1 MVKFLSLAFFL
12 IISVMMYSQV
22 PQGIP
27 YQAVIR
33 DTQGNP
39 ILNQSVSVKFS
50 LHDQTADGT
59 IVFEETHSTSTN
71 EVGLFSLTFGSGVTT
86 IGTFNS
92 INWSSGYKFL
102 QVQTDIGN
110 GFVDNGTQQL
120 MSVPYALFSGTA
132 TQIQPAQEL
141 QLGQEYQGGTIFY
154 LDKTGQHGFVM
165 ADTTIFCPNCRT
177 ESSGYPGNVSVGL
190 NTSSGLYSG
199 RTNTAWCR
207 IITESIPIEP
217 TSNIFYIVEEL
228 SFAGYD
234 DWFIP
239 SWTELMTAYINLNE
253 STTLFSEALNYNI
266 NSSTYETE
274 RMAEGSSYPP
284 YGSKNR
290 FLQNTIYPNFLRLI
304 DLTDTQNFHPAVG
317 FRTKIVREF

>member
-12 IISVMMYSQV
+12 IISVLMYSQV

-59 IVFEETHSTSTN
+59 IVYEETHSTSTN
-71 EVGLFSLTFGSGVTT
+71 EVGLFSLSFGSGVTT

-120 MSVPYALFSGTA
+120 MSVPYALFSGKA
-132 TQIQPAQEL
+132 SEIQPSQ
-141 QLGQEYQGGTIFY
+141 QLEVGQDYQGGKIFY

-165 ADTTIFCPNCRT
+165 ADTTIYCPNCILPST
-177 ESSGYPGNVSVGL
+177 GSSNQTASILQTANGMF
-190 NTSSGLYSG
+190 SG
-199 RTNTAWCR
+199 RVNT
-207 IITESIPIEP
+207 
-217 TSNIFYIVEEL
+217 TSLSLLLQSELVGIDAEQNIFKIVTEM
-228 SFAGYD
+228 SFNGFN

-239 SWTELMTAYINLNE
+239 SWSELLAAYWSLHQSTNFFNPAFLTGNTDSFQGYYSSSFRAGENSGGAFNLYLGFQDGAFN
-253 STTLFSEALNYNI
+253 
-266 NSSTYETE
+266 
-274 RMAEGSSYPP
+274 P
-284 YGSKNR
+284 YGSQPGNSNAAITR
-290 FLQNTIYPNFLRLI
+290 
-304 DLTDTQNFHPAVG
+304 V
-317 FRTKIVREF
+317 KIVREF